1 MGMTFADAAE
11 LRGYSIAELVCDLL
25 VEENLALGHIAS
37 PPDNYAAWQQVN
49 RDCMELLSRPDYMVG
64 SDAVTGDSVTGHA
77 HPHPRVHGTFPRCF
91 RLRRQHPTLTVEQ
104 LVQRMT
110 SNPARRFGLRNR
122 GSLEKGYLADIV
134 VFDADRI
141 MDTATY
147 DQPVQ
152 YPVGIPSCWS
162 MGRLPLTTSVAQES
176 WRARLSAKQRSSFQR
191 RWSFARSAYHPTT

>member
-1 MGMTFADAAE
+1 MGMTFADAAKQ
-11 LRGYSIAELVCDLL
+11 RSCSIAELVCDLL

-64 SDAVTGDSVTGHA
+64 SDAVLGDSVTGHA

-91 RLRRQHPTLTVEQ
+91 RLRRQYPTLTVEE
-104 LVQRMT
+104 LVKRMT
-110 SNPARRFGLRNR
+110 SNPARRFGLANR
-122 GSLEKGYLADIV
+122 GSLEKGHLADIV

-141 MDTATY
+141 TDTATY

-152 YPVGIPSCWS
+152 HPVGIPFVLVN
-162 MGRLPLTTSVAQES
+162 GQVAVDHERCTGVLAGQAI
-176 WRARLSAKQRSSFQR
+176 R
-191 RWSFARSAYHPTT
+191 